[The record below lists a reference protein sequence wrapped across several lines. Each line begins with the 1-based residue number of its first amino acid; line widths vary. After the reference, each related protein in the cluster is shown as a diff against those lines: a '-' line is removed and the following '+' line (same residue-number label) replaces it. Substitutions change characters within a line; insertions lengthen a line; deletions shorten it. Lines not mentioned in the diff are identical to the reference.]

1 MAEEIRFGNFSL
13 VEIFQMGKYI
23 FFMFKVDE
31 DADMVENGELE
42 KLSPEPKTRDAST
55 GMSQERLSLM
65 IKYNQI
71 GSLTSL
77 PRGSKVSRP
86 SNF

>member
-1 MAEEIRFGNFSL
+1 MNCIFPFQ
-13 VEIFQMGKYI
+13 VE
-23 FFMFKVDE
+23 D
-31 DADMVENGELE
+31 DNDLVENGELE

-55 GMSQERLSLM
+55 CMSQERLSSLM

-77 PRGSKVSRP
+77 PRGSRVSPLQPHKSFLIKRLL
-86 SNF
+86 